1 MPFDSTKPVNGV
13 LIDADFLRGQFNALK
28 DLIDAAPTITA
39 VVVDAV
45 NTLPAGSLA
54 TVDASITGTVLH
66 LTFGIPDGPSGADG
80 QQGPPGEVSAVQ
92 LNDSIAAALV
102 TATANSSAN
111 TNAVATLDTA
121 FTNDPPTLADM
132 ETMRAAHNA
141 LVLSLRR

>member
-28 DLIDAAPTITA
+28 ALNDALAATQITA

-66 LTFGIPDGPSGADG
+66 LTFGIPDGASGADG
-80 QQGPPGEVSAVQ
+80 QQGLPG
-92 LNDSIAAALV
+92 
-102 TATANSSAN
+102 
-111 TNAVATLDTA
+111 
-121 FTNDPPTLADM
+121 
-132 ETMRAAHNA
+132 
-141 LVLSLRR
+141 